1 MYPAPEPTRLHRE
14 GSRVIV
20 TGDLDRSAR
29 DAFWRELEGLLNDPA
44 EEVQVHLGGVT
55 FMDAAGLT
63 VLLRAQRTASE
74 LGLRLVVEAP
84 SVPVLRML
92 DRTQATPLFDVRL

>member
-1 MYPAPEPTRLHRE
+1 MYPAPEPTRLQRE

-29 DAFWRELEGLLNDPA
+29 DSFWKELERVLTGRAD
-44 EEVQVHLGGVT
+44 EVQVHLGGVT
-55 FMDAAGLT
+55 FIDAAGLT

-74 LGLRLVVEAP
+74 LGLRLVLEAP
-84 SVPVLRML
+84 SLPVLRML
-92 DRTQATPLFDVRL
+92 DRTQATPLFDVRR